1 MTGKKKKK
9 KKKKGGGILSSQ
21 RKWNF
26 SVNSLVEIRK
36 NPSFAGLEGEGDRRS
51 IYASQFFSLF
61 KPSFDPGWV

>member
-36 NPSFAGLEGEGDRRS
+36 NPSFAGLEGDRRS